1 MSSSSSKT
9 SASSQEDAK
18 EDVKEEAKT
27 STSTTSIDPQLSLHD
42 YLSLGEVELGL
53 SSENPPGEEIQRL
66 PFFLRVLSLTRP
78 LSSIGILGD
87 EEKEDGDDPPD
98 PVVNQVVARLEHV
111 AATYN
116 VAEGVDVVTCH
127 LAPSMS
133 RKLSKL
139 SPLQKQNEVWNTQA
153 LTAVAK
159 HPTTSRSKRRR
170 SSMIEK
176 PISATNSAEYSEDG
190 IQGSSDQGSEQD
202 DDVDEEEEAPQTLE
216 DFPSKKRKL
225 GTSQRRDSLGENRA
239 AEDSQEA
246 TVTKTLSEL
255 ASLVASSLEPL
266 CKDVDDSQGG
276 GSKGQKLSLTID
288 DSILSERGTD
298 EGVGGA
304 MAGSDLGSTVAAI
317 MHHAPVLRSRHVAVC
332 TVSTEIK
339 FIASGWLFLFHGGFR
354 LTLLFY
360 LFFCHCRT
368 PSAEQP
374 FPRQVNS

>member
-1 MSSSSSKT
+1 MSSSSSAT

-18 EDVKEEAKT
+18 EDVKEEAKS
-27 STSTTSIDPQLSLHD
+27 STSRTSIDPQLSLHD

-53 SSENPPGEEIQRL
+53 SSENPPSEEIQRL

-87 EEKEDGDDPPD
+87 EEEDGDDRD

-111 AATYN
+111 AATYS

-139 SPLQKQNEVWNTQA
+139 SPLQKKNEVWNTQA

-159 HPTTSRSKRRR
+159 HPTTSKSKRRR
-170 SSMIEK
+170 SSDEK

-190 IQGSSDQGSEQD
+190 IRGSSDEGSEQD

-225 GTSQRRDSLGENRA
+225 GTLQRRDSLGENRA

-255 ASLVASSLEPL
+255 ASLVAFSLEPL
-266 CKDVDDSQGG
+266 CKDVDDSQEG
-276 GSKGQKLSLTID
+276 GSEGQLSLTID

-298 EGVGGA
+298 EGVVGA

-332 TVSTEIK
+332 TVST
-339 FIASGWLFLFHGGFR
+339 
-354 LTLLFY
+354 
-360 LFFCHCRT
+360 
-368 PSAEQP
+368 
-374 FPRQVNS
+374 

>member
-1 MSSSSSKT
+1 MSSSSSKI

-18 EDVKEEAKT
+18 EDVKEEAKS
-27 STSTTSIDPQLSLHD
+27 STSSTSIDPQLSLHD

-87 EEKEDGDDPPD
+87 EEKEDGDDRD

-111 AATYN
+111 AATYSI
-116 VAEGVDVVTCH
+116 AEGVDVVTCH

-170 SSMIEK
+170 SSIEQ
-176 PISATNSAEYSEDG
+176 PISATNSAEYSNDG
-190 IQGSSDQGSEQD
+190 ILGSSDEGSEQD

-216 DFPSKKRKL
+216 AFPSKKRKHSSL
-225 GTSQRRDSLGENRA
+225 QRRDSLGENGA

-266 CKDVDDSQGG
+266 CKDVDDSQEGR
-276 GSKGQKLSLTID
+276 SKGQLSLTID

-332 TVSTEIK
+332 TV
-339 FIASGWLFLFHGGFR
+339 
-354 LTLLFY
+354 
-360 LFFCHCRT
+360 
-368 PSAEQP
+368 
-374 FPRQVNS
+374 

>member
-1 MSSSSSKT
+1 MASSASTT

-18 EDVKEEAKT
+18 EDVKEEATSST
-27 STSTTSIDPQLSLHD
+27 STSTSIDPQLSLHD

-66 PFFLRVLSLTRP
+66 PFFLRILLLTRP
-78 LSSIGILGD
+78 LSSIGIIGD
-87 EEKEDGDDPPD
+87 EEKEDGDHRD

-111 AATYN
+111 AATYS

-127 LAPSMS
+127 LGPSMS

-153 LTAVAK
+153 LKAVAK
-159 HPTTSRSKRRR
+159 HPMTSRSKRRR
-170 SSMIEK
+170 SSIQQPM
-176 PISATNSAEYSEDG
+176 SATNSAQYSDDG
-190 IQGSSDQGSEQD
+190 IQGSSDECSEQD

-225 GTSQRRDSLGENRA
+225 GTLQRRDSLGESRA

-266 CKDVDDSQGG
+266 RKDVDDSQEG
-276 GSKGQKLSLTID
+276 GSKGQLSLTID

-332 TVSTEIK
+332 TVST
-339 FIASGWLFLFHGGFR
+339 
-354 LTLLFY
+354 
-360 LFFCHCRT
+360 
-368 PSAEQP
+368 
-374 FPRQVNS
+374 

>member
-1 MSSSSSKT
+1 MSSSSSRT
-9 SASSQEDAK
+9 SASSQED
-18 EDVKEEAKT
+18 VKEEAKA
-27 STSTTSIDPQLSLHD
+27 STSSTSIIDPKLSLHD

-53 SSENPPGEEIQRL
+53 SSENVPDEEIQRL

-87 EEKEDGDDPPD
+87 KEKEGGDDRD

-111 AATYN
+111 VATYS

-139 SPLQKQNEVWNTQA
+139 SPLQKLNEVWNTQA

-170 SSMIEK
+170 SSVGQ
-176 PISATNSAEYSEDG
+176 PISATNAAEYAEDG
-190 IQGSSDQGSEQD
+190 IQGSSDEGSEE
-202 DDVDEEEEAPQTLE
+202 DVDEEEEATPTLE
-216 DFPSKKRKL
+216 DITSKKRKL
-225 GTSQRRDSLGENRA
+225 STLQRRDSLGEGGH

-266 CKDVDDSQGG
+266 RKDVDDSQEG
-276 GSKGQKLSLTID
+276 GSKGQLSLTID

-332 TVSTEIK
+332 TLSTEIK
-339 FIASGWLFLFHGGFR
+339 LINSHAWLALPLQGWISSDAFFVFL
-354 LTLLFY
+354 
-360 LFFCHCRT
+360 CHCRT
-368 PSAEQP
+368 PSAGQP
-374 FPRQVNS
+374 FPRQVSS